1 MCHLPISGVLP
12 PNLDLS
18 PVTHLSSFKKPNI
31 VKKNIPEQA
40 CNPQSWTSQ
49 NCGFPT
55 KWKIYDE
62 TFPAYRYDCLE
73 RELSIQEW
81 SCLHLQKVGKKKW
94 QKLCIDNLK
103 YQVFFQFTTSLE
115 LDLDEIVQNLCEANI
130 EKPFVPLLPLCRY
143 FWSNMVAQWT
153 PIPGFR
159 KLLWDKF
166 LRRFSF
172 TAHIFIH
179 CYHIT
184 MV

>member
-130 EKPFVPLLPLCRY
+130 EKPFVPLLLCFHCVGTFGQIWLHSEHQSRVSGSFCGTN
-143 FWSNMVAQWT
+143 FWDDLV
-153 PIPGFR
+153 
-159 KLLWDKF
+159 LLHTS
-166 LRRFSF
+166 LYIA
-172 TAHIFIH
+172 TI
-179 CYHIT
+179 
-184 MV
+184 